1 MTSSILQNFRRLLIY
16 SLLFIISVNLI
27 MPGILAEASAEEN
40 LENINLLW
48 MLICAILVFMMQA
61 GFMCLES
68 GIIRNKNNI
77 NVALKNVSDFGISIV
92 SYWIIGYGIMFGAS
106 QNGLFGT
113 NNFFFD
119 PSGTSTSGP
128 AMTFFI
134 FQSMFCATAASIIS
148 GSVAERLK
156 FNSYL
161 IITALVGTIIY
172 PVVGHWAWANSND
185 NFGGD
190 GTTGWL
196 YDLGLLDF
204 AGSTV
209 VHSTGGWVG
218 LAAILIIGPRTGR
231 FVEGKVRKFSP
242 SNLPLS
248 VLGVLLLGFG
258 WHGFN
263 GGSQLVLDDAVPGIL
278 LNTFLAAAAGIV
290 ACLIFWGAQN
300 GTAPAGDLING
311 LLAGLVA
318 ITASC
323 NIVTPMG
330 SIIIGAGGG
339 LVAMY
344 ATRLLE
350 RFELD
355 DPVGAIPVHLAG
367 GIFGTL
373 ALPFFATEE
382 MLLGNSQLI
391 SYSGNIRIDQF
402 IAQLSGAFSIGLYT
416 FIVSYTILKAINSYN
431 PLRVSQEAEDIGL
444 NIAEHD
450 SSSDHIDLLK
460 VMQYQSD
467 TGILSIR
474 GPEEL
479 FTEAGQIGYH
489 YNILMEKLEE
499 SGKVMHRQKNELQIA
514 MEKARSASQAKTDF
528 LAKVSHELRT
538 PLNAIIGYSE
548 MLMEEAEDD
557 GLETYSDDLTKI
569 HSSGEHL
576 LTLINDILDISKIE
590 AGKMDLYLE
599 DFKLK
604 DFISQ
609 VISTAQPLVEK
620 NRNKMVVE
628 LDDSIGTLRND
639 ETKLRQV
646 LLNLLSN
653 AAKFTEG
660 GVIKLKI
667 SKAARSSVKFEL
679 SDTGIGMTPKQLKNV
694 FEEFMQA
701 ETSTSKKYG
710 GTGLGLPISKKITE
724 MMDGKIE
731 IKSKVGDGTT
741 FTITIPKTIKEKK

>member
-1 MTSSILQNFRRLLIY
+1 
-16 SLLFIISVNLI
+16 
-27 MPGILAEASAEEN
+27 MPGILAEATPEEN
-40 LENINLLW
+40 SKNINLLW
-48 MLICAILVFMMQA
+48 MLICAVLVFMMQA

-92 SYWIIGYGIMFGAS
+92 VYWIVGYGIMFGAS
-106 QNGLFGT
+106 QSGLFGT
-113 NNFFFD
+113 NDFFFD
-119 PSGTSTSGP
+119 PSGTTTSGP

-161 IITALVGTIIY
+161 IITALVGTIFY
-172 PVVGHWAWANSND
+172 PVVGHWAWANSD
-185 NFGGD
+185 DTFGGD

-196 YDLGLLDF
+196 YDIGLLDF

-209 VHSTGGWVG
+209 VHSTGGWIG

-231 FVEGKVRKFSP
+231 FVKGEVRKFAP

-263 GGSQLVLDDAVPGIL
+263 GGSQLVLDESVPGIL

-290 ACLIFWGAQN
+290 ACLIFWGVQN

-323 NIVTPMG
+323 NVVTPLG
-330 SIIIGAGGG
+330 SIIIGCGGG
-339 LVAMY
+339 LVALY

-350 RFELD
+350 RLELD

-373 ALPFFATEE
+373 ALPFLATEE
-382 MLLGNSQLI
+382 MLLANSQLV
-391 SYSGNIRIDQF
+391 SYSGNIRVDQF
-402 IAQLSGAFSIGLYT
+402 IAQLSGVVVIGLYV
-416 FIVSYTILKAINSYN
+416 FVLSYVILRTINVYS

-460 VMQYQSD
+460 VMQYQAE
-467 TGILSIR
+467 TGNLSVR
-474 GPEEL
+474 GPEDV

-499 SGKVMHRQKNELQIA
+499 SGKVMHSQKKELQIA

-557 GLETYSDDLTKI
+557 GLETYLDDLTKI
-569 HSSGEHL
+569 HSSGDHL

-590 AGKMDLYLE
+590 AGKMELYLE
-599 DFKLK
+599 EFNLK

-609 VISTAQPLVEK
+609 VVSTTQPLVEK
-620 NRNKMVVE
+620 NRNELVVD
-628 LDDSIGTLRND
+628 LDESIGTLRND

-653 AAKFTEG
+653 AAKFTEA
-660 GVIKLKI
+660 GVVKLKV
-667 SKAARSSVKFEL
+667 SKTTRDRVKFEL
-679 SDTGIGMTPKQLKNV
+679 SDTGIGMTSKQLKTV

-710 GTGLGLPISKKITE
+710 GTGLGMPISKKITD
-724 MMDGKIE
+724 MMGGNID
-731 IKSKVGDGTT
+731 IKSKVGEGTT
-741 FTITIPKTIKEKK
+741 FTITIPKIIKEKK

>member
-1 MTSSILQNFRRLLIY
+1 MTNSILQNFRRLLIY

-231 FVEGKVRKFSP
+231 FVEEKVRKFSP

-460 VMQYQSD
+460 VMQYQSE
-467 TGILSIR
+467 TENLSIR
-474 GPEEL
+474 GPEDL

>member
-106 QNGLFGT
+106 QSGLFGT

-119 PSGTSTSGP
+119 PSGTPTSGP

-161 IITALVGTIIY
+161 IITALVGTVIY
-172 PVVGHWAWANSND
+172 PVIGHWAWANSD
-185 NFGGD
+185 DKFGGD
-190 GTTGWL
+190 GTSGWL

-218 LAAILIIGPRTGR
+218 LAVILIIGPRTGR
-231 FVEGKVRKFSP
+231 FVEGEVRKFSP

-290 ACLIFWGAQN
+290 ACLIFWAVQN

-323 NIVTPMG
+323 NIVTPLG
-330 SIIIGAGGG
+330 AVIIGAGGG
-339 LVAMY
+339 IVALY

-402 IAQLSGAFSIGLYT
+402 IAQLSGVFSVGLYA
-416 FIVSYTILKAINSYN
+416 FVASYTIMKAINSYN

-460 VMQYQSD
+460 VMQYQSE
-467 TGILSIR
+467 TGNLSIR
-474 GPEEL
+474 GPEDL

-499 SGKVMHRQKNELQIA
+499 SGKVMHKQKNELQIA

-548 MLMEEAEDD
+548 MLIEESEDD
-557 GLETYSDDLTKI
+557 GLETYTDDLTKI

-599 DFKLK
+599 DFELEK
-604 DFISQ
+604 FISQ

-620 NRNKMVVE
+620 NRNKMIVE
-628 LDDSIGTLRND
+628 LDDSIGNLRND

-653 AAKFTEG
+653 AAKFTEE
-660 GVIKLKI
+660 GVIKLKV
-667 SKAARSSVKFEL
+667 SKAARASVKFEL
-679 SDTGIGMTPKQLKNV
+679 SDTGIGMTPKQLKNA

-731 IKSKVGDGTT
+731 IKSKVGEGTT

>member
-106 QNGLFGT
+106 QSGLFGT

-119 PSGTSTSGP
+119 PSGTPTSGP

-161 IITALVGTIIY
+161 IITALVGTVIY
-172 PVVGHWAWANSND
+172 PVIGHWAWANSD
-185 NFGGD
+185 DKFGGD
-190 GTTGWL
+190 GTSGWL

-218 LAAILIIGPRTGR
+218 LAVILIIGPRTGR
-231 FVEGKVRKFSP
+231 FVEGEVRKFSP

-290 ACLIFWGAQN
+290 ACLIFWAVQN

-323 NIVTPMG
+323 NIVTPLG
-330 SIIIGAGGG
+330 AVIIGAGGG
-339 LVAMY
+339 MVALY

-402 IAQLSGAFSIGLYT
+402 IAQLSGVFSVGLYA
-416 FIVSYTILKAINSYN
+416 FVVSYTIMKAINSYN

-460 VMQYQSD
+460 VMQYQSE
-467 TGILSIR
+467 TGNLSIR
-474 GPEEL
+474 GPEDL

-499 SGKVMHRQKNELQIA
+499 SGKVMHKQKNELQIA

-548 MLMEEAEDD
+548 MLIEESEDD
-557 GLETYSDDLTKI
+557 GLETYTDDLTKI

-599 DFKLK
+599 DFELGK
-604 DFISQ
+604 FISQ

-620 NRNKMVVE
+620 NRNKMIVE
-628 LDDSIGTLRND
+628 LDDSIGNLRND

-653 AAKFTEG
+653 AAKFTEE
-660 GVIKLKI
+660 GVIKLKV
-667 SKAARSSVKFEL
+667 SKAARASVKFEL
-679 SDTGIGMTPKQLKNV
+679 SDTGIGMTPKQLKNA

-731 IKSKVGDGTT
+731 IKSKVGEGTT

>member
-1 MTSSILQNFRRLLIY
+1 MTNSILQNFRRLLIY

-106 QNGLFGT
+106 QSGLFGT

-119 PSGTSTSGP
+119 PSGTPTSGP

-161 IITALVGTIIY
+161 IITALVGTVIY
-172 PVVGHWAWANSND
+172 PVIGHWAWANSD
-185 NFGGD
+185 DKFGGD
-190 GTTGWL
+190 GTSGWL

-218 LAAILIIGPRTGR
+218 LAVILIIGPRTGR
-231 FVEGKVRKFSP
+231 FVEGEVRKFSP

-290 ACLIFWGAQN
+290 ACLIFWAVQN

-323 NIVTPMG
+323 NIVTPLG
-330 SIIIGAGGG
+330 AVIIGAGGG
-339 LVAMY
+339 MVALY

-402 IAQLSGAFSIGLYT
+402 IAQLSGVFSVGLYA
-416 FIVSYTILKAINSYN
+416 FVASYTIMKAINSYN

-460 VMQYQSD
+460 VMQYQSE
-467 TGILSIR
+467 TGNLSIR
-474 GPEEL
+474 GPEDL

-548 MLMEEAEDD
+548 MLIEESEDD
-557 GLETYSDDLTKI
+557 GLETYTDDLTKI

-599 DFKLK
+599 DFELGK
-604 DFISQ
+604 FISQ

-620 NRNKMVVE
+620 NRNKMIVE
-628 LDDSIGTLRND
+628 LDDSIGNLRND

-653 AAKFTEG
+653 AAKFTEE
-660 GVIKLKI
+660 GVIKLKV
-667 SKAARSSVKFEL
+667 SKAARASVKFEL
-679 SDTGIGMTPKQLKNV
+679 SDTGIGMTPKQLKNA

-731 IKSKVGDGTT
+731 IKSKVGEGTT
-741 FTITIPKTIKEKK
+741 FTITI

>member
-444 NIAEHD
+444 NIAAHD

-460 VMQYQSD
+460 VMQYQSE
-467 TGILSIR
+467 TGNLSIR
-474 GPEEL
+474 GPEDL

-499 SGKVMHRQKNELQIA
+499 SG
-514 MEKARSASQAKTDF
+514 
-528 LAKVSHELRT
+528 
-538 PLNAIIGYSE
+538 
-548 MLMEEAEDD
+548 
-557 GLETYSDDLTKI
+557 
-569 HSSGEHL
+569 
-576 LTLINDILDISKIE
+576 
-590 AGKMDLYLE
+590 
-599 DFKLK
+599 
-604 DFISQ
+604 
-609 VISTAQPLVEK
+609 
-620 NRNKMVVE
+620 
-628 LDDSIGTLRND
+628 
-639 ETKLRQV
+639 
-646 LLNLLSN
+646 
-653 AAKFTEG
+653 
-660 GVIKLKI
+660 
-667 SKAARSSVKFEL
+667 
-679 SDTGIGMTPKQLKNV
+679 
-694 FEEFMQA
+694 
-701 ETSTSKKYG
+701 
-710 GTGLGLPISKKITE
+710 
-724 MMDGKIE
+724 
-731 IKSKVGDGTT
+731 
-741 FTITIPKTIKEKK
+741 

>member
-1 MTSSILQNFRRLLIY
+1 
-16 SLLFIISVNLI
+16 
-27 MPGILAEASAEEN
+27 
-40 LENINLLW
+40 
-48 MLICAILVFMMQA
+48 
-61 GFMCLES
+61 
-68 GIIRNKNNI
+68 
-77 NVALKNVSDFGISIV
+77 
-92 SYWIIGYGIMFGAS
+92 
-106 QNGLFGT
+106 
-113 NNFFFD
+113 
-119 PSGTSTSGP
+119 
-128 AMTFFI
+128 MTFFI

-185 NFGGD
+185 DFGGD

-460 VMQYQSD
+460 VMQYQSE
-467 TGILSIR
+467 TGNLSIR
-474 GPEEL
+474 GPEDL

-731 IKSKVGDGTT
+731 IKSKVGEGTT

>member
-27 MPGILAEASAEEN
+27 MPGILAEANAEEN

-106 QNGLFGT
+106 QSGLFGT

-119 PSGTSTSGP
+119 PSGTPTSGP

-161 IITALVGTIIY
+161 IITALVGTAIY
-172 PVVGHWAWANSND
+172 PVIGHWAWANSD
-185 NFGGD
+185 DKFGGD
-190 GTTGWL
+190 GTSGWL

-218 LAAILIIGPRTGR
+218 LAVILIIGPRTGR
-231 FVEGKVRKFSP
+231 FVEGEVRKFSP

-290 ACLIFWGAQN
+290 ACLIFWAVQN

-323 NIVTPMG
+323 NIVTPLG
-330 SIIIGAGGG
+330 AVIIGAGGG
-339 LVAMY
+339 IVALY

-402 IAQLSGAFSIGLYT
+402 IAQLSGVFSVGLYA
-416 FIVSYTILKAINSYN
+416 FVASYTIMKAINSYN

-460 VMQYQSD
+460 VMQYQSK
-467 TGILSIR
+467 TGNLSIR
-474 GPEEL
+474 GPEDL

-499 SGKVMHRQKNELQIA
+499 SGKVMHKQKNELQIA
-514 MEKARSASQAKTDF
+514 MEKASSASQAKTDF

-548 MLMEEAEDD
+548 MLIEESEDD
-557 GLETYSDDLTKI
+557 GLETYTDDLTKI

-599 DFKLK
+599 DFELEK
-604 DFISQ
+604 FISQ

-620 NRNKMVVE
+620 NRNKMIVE
-628 LDDSIGTLRND
+628 LDDSIGNLRND

-653 AAKFTEG
+653 AAKFTEE
-660 GVIKLKI
+660 GVVKLKV
-667 SKAARSSVKFEL
+667 SKAARASVKFEL
-679 SDTGIGMTPKQLKNV
+679 SDTGIGMTPKQLKNA

-724 MMDGKIE
+724 MMDGKID
-731 IKSKVGDGTT
+731 IKSKVGEGTT

>member
-1 MTSSILQNFRRLLIY
+1 MISSILQNFRRLLIY

-106 QNGLFGT
+106 QSGLFGT

-119 PSGTSTSGP
+119 PSGTPTSGP

-161 IITALVGTIIY
+161 IITALVGTVIY
-172 PVVGHWAWANSND
+172 PVIGHWAWANSD
-185 NFGGD
+185 DKFGGD
-190 GTTGWL
+190 GTSGWL

-218 LAAILIIGPRTGR
+218 LAVILIIGPRTGR
-231 FVEGKVRKFSP
+231 FVEGEVRKFSP

-290 ACLIFWGAQN
+290 ACLIFWAVQN

-323 NIVTPMG
+323 NIVTPLG
-330 SIIIGAGGG
+330 AVIIGAGGG
-339 LVAMY
+339 IVALY
-344 ATRLLE
+344 TTRLLE

-373 ALPFFATEE
+373 ALPLFATEE
-382 MLLGNSQLI
+382 MLLGNNQLI

-402 IAQLSGAFSIGLYT
+402 IAQLSGVFSVGLYA
-416 FIVSYTILKAINSYN
+416 FVASYTIMKAINSYN

-460 VMQYQSD
+460 VMQYQSE
-467 TGILSIR
+467 TGNLSIR
-474 GPEEL
+474 GPEDL

-499 SGKVMHRQKNELQIA
+499 SGKVMHKQKNELQIA

-548 MLMEEAEDD
+548 MLIEESEDD
-557 GLETYSDDLTKI
+557 GLETYTDDLTKI

-599 DFKLK
+599 DFELGK
-604 DFISQ
+604 FISQ

-620 NRNKMVVE
+620 NSNKMIVE
-628 LDDSIGTLRND
+628 LDDSIGNLRND

-653 AAKFTEG
+653 AAKFTEEG
-660 GVIKLKI
+660 IVKLKV
-667 SKAARSSVKFEL
+667 SKAARASVKFEL

-731 IKSKVGDGTT
+731 IKSKVGEGTT